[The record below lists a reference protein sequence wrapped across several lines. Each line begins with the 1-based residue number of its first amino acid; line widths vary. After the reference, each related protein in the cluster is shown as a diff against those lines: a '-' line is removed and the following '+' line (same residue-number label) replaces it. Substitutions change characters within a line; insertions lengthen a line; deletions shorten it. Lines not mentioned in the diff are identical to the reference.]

1 MTVNYLSRTG
11 FANRAGIAP
20 NTARA
25 YREQGRLPEPDVTI
39 GEGER
44 PTLGWSPE
52 TVDYWMTHRV
62 GQGTRT
68 DLAPQPA
75 A

>member
-1 MTVNYLSRTG
+1 MTINYLSLTG
-11 FANRAGIAP
+11 FANRVGISP

-39 GEGER
+39 GDGNR
-44 PTLGWSPE
+44 ATLGWHPD
-52 TVDYWMTHRV
+52 TVDHWAANRV

-68 DLAPQPA
+68 DLQK
-75 A
+75 